1 MSVGDE
7 VCQGMIIGK
16 IGDTGASEGEHL
28 HFQFQACDTGETLA
42 MGFSDGNG
50 VPICTRGNDV
60 FDEDGKY
67 DFLILDNA
75 PVVSCGGGASE
86 DPVFD
91 DEGWLDGECGPLSG
105 CPMQPDCDRSTD
117 HQFSDWYKLT
127 AITEKASTYLWS
139 ECALDGKSD
148 GSFSPLDHI
157 TKAEALKVS
166 LLLFGL
172 LEDCPGGDIDWE
184 DLDGDE
190 WQQPV
195 LNCAVLHGI
204 LPDALEVLTP
214 NEEISFAEA
223 VKYAVMPAVSAGVVS
238 LKNPSSGNLDHISKS
253 HWAYKYAETAL
264 HYGGIVTEPDYFFP
278 NQEVERREYAVMVAA
293 LSPCYCG
300 SVECDSDCVCSQ
312 DQFACVDPSAA
323 GSGIGGMDDEPE
335 TEPAVEAGEV
345 AIDADCFVQDK
356 WSECVDDLA
365 VLDIQCEVK
374 NYSDFQIK
382 LKNLKIEIEDG
393 GDCFVHDEDLK
404 TGAAHHNLEAGE
416 KEFVYGHLGISCP
429 ASFSGS
435 KIKVSY
441 DLFHKLDGELLWEYG
456 IDDGFVAYK
465 GYETYCEAPPAPP
478 EPEKPDV
485 PEGPPPCTPIDCE
498 SLGVECGVF
507 EDGCGGTLQCG
518 SCGKYQEC
526 SYLGFCVQT
535 CYPKTCSGYG
545 MQCSLHGDACG
556 GVLDCGA
563 CPAPMLCD
571 EGTCSYPYT
580 WAAGYDKEEIKIYIW
595 SEGGSYTLVRQGELV
610 EQGELPFSSYPF
622 WLQMDELPV
631 VILVEGGAEGV
642 YVNYPDEEA
651 PPFAAYLAYEGE
663 MLAQPLVKP
672 DLVGTK
678 FFTPNP
684 EEKVLVVLPPP
695 FADLP

>member
-1 MSVGDE
+1 MKYFYLCACFFLAACQPSEEISVGDGAAQSELSPGIGGYGDFKVPVPPGHHWEVTQSWSSHCEACAAKYSDWDYCILSHTGNCCEYSWDFNLPGGADNGKSVLASGAGVVKLRKYNSGWGNYVVIDHGNNICSLSAHMLDGSTSHLSVGDE

-223 VKYAVMPAVSAGVVS
+223 VKYAVMPAVSRFT
-238 LKNPSSGNLDHISKS
+238 LWLP
-253 HWAYKYAETAL
+253 
-264 HYGGIVTEPDYFFP
+264 
-278 NQEVERREYAVMVAA
+278 
-293 LSPCYCG
+293 
-300 SVECDSDCVCSQ
+300 
-312 DQFACVDPSAA
+312 
-323 GSGIGGMDDEPE
+323 
-335 TEPAVEAGEV
+335 
-345 AIDADCFVQDK
+345 
-356 WSECVDDLA
+356 
-365 VLDIQCEVK
+365 
-374 NYSDFQIK
+374 
-382 LKNLKIEIEDG
+382 
-393 GDCFVHDEDLK
+393 
-404 TGAAHHNLEAGE
+404 GASNA
-416 KEFVYGHLGISCP
+416 
-429 ASFSGS
+429 
-435 KIKVSY
+435 
-441 DLFHKLDGELLWEYG
+441 
-456 IDDGFVAYK
+456 
-465 GYETYCEAPPAPP
+465 
-478 EPEKPDV
+478 
-485 PEGPPPCTPIDCE
+485 
-498 SLGVECGVF
+498 
-507 EDGCGGTLQCG
+507 
-518 SCGKYQEC
+518 
-526 SYLGFCVQT
+526 
-535 CYPKTCSGYG
+535 
-545 MQCSLHGDACG
+545 
-556 GVLDCGA
+556 
-563 CPAPMLCD
+563 
-571 EGTCSYPYT
+571 
-580 WAAGYDKEEIKIYIW
+580 
-595 SEGGSYTLVRQGELV
+595 
-610 EQGELPFSSYPF
+610 
-622 WLQMDELPV
+622 
-631 VILVEGGAEGV
+631 
-642 YVNYPDEEA
+642 
-651 PPFAAYLAYEGE
+651 
-663 MLAQPLVKP
+663 
-672 DLVGTK
+672 
-678 FFTPNP
+678 
-684 EEKVLVVLPPP
+684 
-695 FADLP
+695 